1 MSTAGFE
8 GFNPFAISR
17 CPGLYRIS
25 QMDVDPDRV
34 STLNNSEP
42 IKVFIV
48 AGEHSGDLLGG
59 KLMEALKQL
68 HDRKIQFAGVGGVAM
83 EAQGLNSLFPLS
95 DIAVMGVVEIAK
107 RLPVIIRRVYKTV
120 GAAHLFVPDIVVII
134 DSPEFTHPIARRIR
148 KHAPHIPIL
157 NYAPPTVWAWRP
169 GRAAKMRSYID
180 HVMNLLPFESA
191 AFKRLGGPPGT
202 YVGHPIVE
210 KLDWIDGLQT
220 QALATRLDISSDDSV
235 LVVLPGSRTN
245 EVRHIIDS
253 FTETIII
260 LHDRLDNLKIIVP
273 VMDNVAHLVREG
285 ARSWPCPVHY
295 VEGEEDKY
303 AAFKLAKAAMAVSGT
318 VTLELSLTRTPMI
331 VAYRADKIMVPILR
345 RLITANCIAM
355 ANLILEDIVFPEFIQ
370 EKVVPENMAATLMPL
385 FGDSNERKVQL
396 AALDRV
402 VDKMTSAGLIPS
414 VQAAHVVSSFLSD
427 NNP

>member
-1 MSTAGFE
+1 
-8 GFNPFAISR
+8 
-17 CPGLYRIS
+17 
-25 QMDVDPDRV
+25 
-34 STLNNSEP
+34 
-42 IKVFIV
+42 
-48 AGEHSGDLLGG
+48 
-59 KLMEALKQL
+59 
-68 HDRKIQFAGVGGVAM
+68 
-83 EAQGLNSLFPLS
+83 
-95 DIAVMGVVEIAK
+95 
-107 RLPVIIRRVYKTV
+107 
-120 GAAHLFVPDIVVII
+120 
-134 DSPEFTHPIARRIR
+134 
-148 KHAPHIPIL
+148 
-157 NYAPPTVWAWRP
+157 
-169 GRAAKMRSYID
+169 MRSYID

-253 FTETIII
+253 FTETINI
-260 LHDRLDNLKIIVP
+260 LHERLDNLKIIIP

-318 VTLELSLTRTPMI
+318 VTLELSLARTPMI